1 MRNDERTQLELH
13 ALEEEAG
20 ENSGDP
26 VVFDLSGTEKANVE
40 DIAMI
45 LTARLQSAP
54 TNQVWVH
61 SIPVEDRAHPEE
73 SATGAPLPTG
83 SRQCRRAEL
92 RGFGSRAEGP
102 PFAMFAAGA
111 PSRMSLR

>member
-13 ALEEEAG
+13 TLEEEAG
-20 ENSGDP
+20 ENSIDP

-61 SIPVEDRAHPEE
+61 SIPSRTAHI
-73 SATGAPLPTG
+73 LK
-83 SRQCRRAEL
+83 
-92 RGFGSRAEGP
+92 
-102 PFAMFAAGA
+102 
-111 PSRMSLR
+111 SLRLEHLFRLVPDNAGELN

>member
-1 MRNDERTQLELH
+1 MGNDERTQLELH
-13 ALEEEAG
+13 ALEEEAR
-20 ENSGDP
+20 ENTGNH

-61 SIPVEDRAHPEE
+61 SIP
-73 SATGAPLPTG
+73 
-83 SRQCRRAEL
+83 SRTAL
-92 RGFGSRAEGP
+92 ILK
-102 PFAMFAAGA
+102 
-111 PSRMSLR
+111 SLRLEHLFRLVPENAGELN

>member
-13 ALEEEAG
+13 TLEEEAG
-20 ENSGDP
+20 ENSIDP

-54 TNQVWVH
+54 TNQVWMH
-61 SIPVEDRAHPEE
+61 SIPSRTAHI
-73 SATGAPLPTG
+73 LK
-83 SRQCRRAEL
+83 
-92 RGFGSRAEGP
+92 
-102 PFAMFAAGA
+102 
-111 PSRMSLR
+111 SLRLEHLFRLVPDNAGELN

>member
-1 MRNDERTQLELH
+1 MRTDERTQLELH
-13 ALEEEAG
+13 ALDEEAR
-20 ENSGDP
+20 ENTGDH

-61 SIPVEDRAHPEE
+61 SIPSRTAHILKFLRLEHLFRLVPDN
-73 SATGAPLPTG
+73 AG
-83 SRQCRRAEL
+83 EL
-92 RGFGSRAEGP
+92 N
-102 PFAMFAAGA
+102 
-111 PSRMSLR
+111 